1 MSPVLR
7 DSRGEDEGTKVFFF
21 FSWNYRWIKAEALE
35 REEMG
40 FS

>member
-7 DSRGEDEGTKVFFF
+7 DSRGEDEGTKDFF